1 MVGYSAWG
9 ETLIVRSSD
18 WIRNFKKEENVVEDC
33 YVVLEGRIVIA
44 PAESALYDW
53 MMPVRI
59 AYRTSPATS

>member
-18 WIRNFKKEENVVEDC
+18 LIRNFKKEGNLVEDC
-33 YVVLEGRIVIA
+33 YVVIKRRRVIA
-44 PAESALYDW
+44 PAESALYDC

>member
-33 YVVLEGRIVIA
+33 YVVLERRSVIVR
-44 PAESALYDW
+44 AESAL
-53 MMPVRI
+53 
-59 AYRTSPATS
+59 